1 MIVIVFLS
9 VSDNH
14 RGALQEQAHER
25 HRPEE
30 VALDGRLLRGQDEE
44 ADDRTGIELRLG

>member
-1 MIVIVFLS
+1 LIVIVLLS

-14 RGALQEQAHER
+14 RRAFQEQAHER

-30 VALDGRLLRGQDEE
+30 VALDGRVLRSQDEE
-44 ADDRTGIELRLG
+44 ADDRTGIRLG